1 MKVNPNGFAA
11 RLKFCANSSQR
22 VNKNKTRIFFLANV
36 KAQSKEDFS
45 DKLGFKVNEDLGKY
59 LRILLLHLKV
69 TMNMY

>member
-1 MKVNPNGFAA
+1 M
-11 RLKFCANSSQR
+11 
-22 VNKNKTRIFFLANV
+22 NKNKTRIFFLANV

-45 DKLGFKVNEDLGKY
+45 EKLGFKVNEDLGKY